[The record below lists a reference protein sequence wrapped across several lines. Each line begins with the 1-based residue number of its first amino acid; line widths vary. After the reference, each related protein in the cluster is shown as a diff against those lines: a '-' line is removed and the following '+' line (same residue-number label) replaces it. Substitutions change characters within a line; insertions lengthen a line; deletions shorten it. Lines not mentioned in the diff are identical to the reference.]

1 MKIKCVFVLLILV
14 LSMTCTA
21 LGAEEKLT
29 IRNAD
34 GSERI
39 RDETPTKSISL
50 EDAISQNKDFE
61 DSGILSNDDDDD
73 ENEESEESYGYENVD
88 NEDFIRN
95 EVAAGNEQFLVDIV
109 KGLFSGIGKS
119 KQDDENEISNAYKV
133 LTLTPRPYE
142 DKNIVE
148 LYGGYLNF
156 ALYLI
161 VLFILGESIS
171 RSIYRMDI
179 TSSSKY
185 RLPRRKFLGGIALSM
200 LAILSNIL
208 FKFVLDIIETFNG
221 FIIAPVIPA
230 ITPDPG
236 NILIFLVLGL
246 CELLVCIFFIAR
258 FYMINVFAV
267 VCSIVV
273 VLLVPKTTREFSKN
287 VLEKMAR
294 ILVMQPAALF
304 VMSICVMKMDEL
316 PTLSGYIGLIVM
328 MYLTCHYCMFGN
340 FTLLK
345 TAISIAIRKGI
356 AKKRV

>member
-1 MKIKCVFVLLILV
+1 MRLKCVLVLLIL
-14 LSMTCTA
+14 LISMTGAA
-21 LGAEEKLT
+21 LAAEEKLKV
-29 IRNAD
+29 RNSD
-34 GSERI
+34 GEEVT
-39 RDETPTKSISL
+39 RDTTPKKSMTL
-50 EDAISQNKDFE
+50 EDAVSLNADME
-61 DSGILSNDDDDD
+61 DAGVLSNDD

-95 EVAAGNEQFLVDIV
+95 EVAAGNKQFLVDIV

-119 KQDDENEISNAYKV
+119 KQDDYKEISNAYRV

-171 RSIYRMDI
+171 RSIDRMDI

-185 RLPRRKFLGGIALSM
+185 RLPKRKFIGGIALSM

-208 FKFVLDIIETFNG
+208 FKFVLDIIETFNW
-221 FIIAPVIPA
+221 FIIAPAIPA
-230 ITPDPG
+230 ITLNPD
-236 NILIFLVLGL
+236 NILIGLVLGL

-267 VCSIVV
+267 MCSIVV
-273 VLLVPKTTREFSKN
+273 VLLVPKTTREFSKD

-316 PTLSGYIGLIVM
+316 PTLTGYIGLIIM

-356 AKKRV
+356 AKKGV